1 MRTSVNELVEAG
13 ADHSRPLRLA
23 VVGAGRQG
31 QRHLASATRLS
42 AQQDF
47 RLHAVVDPDP
57 RCAEYAQASGAEFY
71 PDVAAL
77 PNDIDAC
84 IVATPTATHF
94 DVTKVLLERGMDV
107 LIEKPVTSRL
117 AQIQT
122 LVRLAEDRERIF
134 QVGYLER
141 HHPTFSVVRPDFSA
155 PTQISSRRS
164 TMGRTI
170 ATVADLV
177 LELMIHDLDV
187 IAAWLGDEP
196 TAVIWRY
203 ARANVAEVAG
213 LLELRFD
220 EGHRVCLHAKSGAG
234 SAVRKTVVR
243 GGGEV
248 WRFSWGSSARPSWQ
262 VRDEPPA
269 FAPPSDPLGRQ
280 LRAFVHSVRTR
291 TPPLTDGRAALRAM
305 RLAEKAIAAL
315 NRFA

>member
-1 MRTSVNELVEAG
+1 MRSVVSELAG
-13 ADHSRPLRLA
+13 ADSRPLRLA

-31 QRHLASATRLS
+31 RRHLASAMRLS
-42 AQQDF
+42 AQQNF
-47 RLHAVVDPDP
+47 RLRAVVDVDP
-57 RCAEYAQASGAEFY
+57 QCAEHAQASGAEFFA
-71 PDVAAL
+71 DVAAL
-77 PNDIDAC
+77 PNDVDAC

-94 DVTKVLLERGMDV
+94 EVTQALLERGMDV
-107 LIEKPVTSRL
+107 LIEKPVTTRL

-122 LVRLAEDRERIF
+122 LVRLAEARERIF

-141 HHPTFSVVRPDFSA
+141 HHPAFSAVQPDFSA

-170 ATVADLV
+170 ATVVDLV

-196 TAVIWRY
+196 TEVIWQY
-203 ARANVAEVAG
+203 ARANGAEVAG

-220 EGHRVCLHAKSGAG
+220 EGHRVRLHAKSGAG

-248 WRFSWGSSARPSWQ
+248 WRFSWGSSARPSLIAH
-262 VRDEPPA
+262 DEGDTLQPVD
-269 FAPPSDPLGRQ
+269 SLGRQ

-315 NRFA
+315 NPRA